1 MPPKSKQTQNP
12 NRQAW
17 QWADTTEPTRITQ
30 ENVETAYRIRL
41 KACPR
46 DGRRN
51 CKNNP
56 NCLVG
61 LGESQWLG
69 EIDDEAFQ
77 EIEDPNNER
86 RAEGS
91 FVGLKN
97 LGATCYVNTFLQVWF
112 QNQEFRSAMY
122 QYLEPDL
129 PKGGRRTRSPP
140 RSPKKTSPV
149 KSSPPSPRKQT
160 GSAQGEDVV
169 SSTTGCPQGSPKKD
183 GSPPTS
189 PKKPPPDMENDEDLM
204 PTTVCGHLQFIFAL
218 LQNSSRRYI
227 DPSAFIQS
235 LGLDTALQQ
244 DAQEFSKLL
253 MSLLEDSTR
262 YQPNPWVRDIMQQF
276 RGQYAYVTRCNRCF
290 QASSR
295 PSQFYELDLNIQ
307 GHADL
312 SQCVEEFLQEE
323 KLEGDNQY
331 FCSFCQS
338 KQNAARLISLMS
350 LPRVLNLQLLRF
362 VFDRNTGHK
371 KKLNNYVRFPE
382 VLDMSRYLRKPE
394 NEVVYELQAVLIHRG
409 HSAYSGHYIAHIKDK
424 ASSCWYKFNDEEIQK
439 MEGKKLQLGCEE
451 DLEGGQKQPKK
462 PKLQKGSHASRNAYM
477 LVYNRRM
484 PEGEEIGEPLPVE
497 TAIPD
502 RLMQM
507 VHRDNHKFEEWVRE
521 MKDMRQQ
528 SVVSGK
534 ARHQE
539 ITELCELM
547 PAEEGE
553 TYEWIGTDWLRE
565 WLSESNA
572 PRSVDNSK
580 LTCTHGRADPHKVSD
595 MKRISKQAAEM
606 LYSKYG
612 GGPHLS
618 DDESLCWECV
628 RQTCAQLH
636 AKARVAEDH
645 KFITSANREKVD
657 KNKSYWVG
665 KESLRVWRQLAM
677 EKLAPDSQGQ
687 GNGENGTQADGSEPT
702 SSQGTKSSQ
711 GSNHGS
717 MENGDDDIT
726 IFNEDIICEHSHL
739 LPDESCRRL
748 VSEAVWRR
756 LKAYFTSA
764 PEFRGNQNVCQAC
777 LLKDK
782 EGEQREELHKLMAS
796 EQKSALIQLYQDKN
810 RPGWDKKQVQ
820 EFYIVSKVFVEEWR
834 QFVKQ
839 PLRYDPVSNI
849 GNVSLLCPHMGLLY
863 RPELIGTDPSNP
875 GLLVWPAEWAVI
887 SKTFLVD
894 HTIRVIREDED
905 RLVSKP
911 ALCEECLEARVFQ
924 EDQERREY
932 ASATIYIRKIT
943 SKEEKM
949 ASLQRAELNLSSS
962 EEENDPDF
970 QQMNTV
976 KKRKIVKEVSAN
988 SIAAASINQVRR
1000 SSRHRRTRG
1009 EKQFTISSG
1018 QTLRDL
1024 KIQVMNA
1031 FSVAPFDQH
1040 LILNGHT
1047 LVDDVATL
1055 GSLGVQPGSVL
1066 LLKVDEPVEDPM
1078 MIEDFAKASVPE
1090 EGFKGTGL
1098 LGVR

>member
-1 MPPKSKQTQNP
+1 MPPKSRQTQNP

-17 QWADTTEPTRITQ
+17 QWADTTEPARISQ
-30 ENVETAYRIRL
+30 QNVETAYRIRL

-112 QNQEFRSAMY
+112 HNQEFRSAMY
-122 QYLEPDL
+122 QYLEPDI
-129 PKGGRRTRSPP
+129 PKGDRRTRSPP
-140 RSPKKTSPV
+140 SSPKKTSPV

-160 GSAQGEDVV
+160 GSAHGEDVV
-169 SSTTGCPQGSPKKD
+169 SSTTGCLQGSPKKD

-189 PKKPPPDMENDEDLM
+189 PKKPPPPMEKDEDLM

-290 QASSR
+290 QGSSR

-307 GHADL
+307 GHTDL

-338 KQNAARLISLMS
+338 KQNAARLITLLS

-451 DLEGGQKQPKK
+451 DIEGGQKQPKK

-484 PEGEEIGEPLPVE
+484 PEGEVIGDPLPVE

-507 VHRDNHKFEEWVRE
+507 VHRDNQKFEEWVRE

-539 ITELCELM
+539 ITELCDLM

-553 TYEWIGTDWLRE
+553 TYEWISTDWLRE

-572 PRSVDNSK
+572 PRGVDNSK

-618 DDESLCWECV
+618 DDASLCWECV

-657 KNKSYWVG
+657 RNKAYWVG
-665 KESLRVWRQLAM
+665 KDSLRVWRQLAM

-726 IFNEDIICEHSHL
+726 IFNEDIICDHGNL

-756 LKAYFTSA
+756 LQAYFTNV
-764 PEFRGNQNVCQAC
+764 PGFRGSQSVCQAC

-782 EGEQREELHKLMAS
+782 EGEQREELHKLMAA
-796 EQKSALIQLYQDKN
+796 EQKAALLQLYQDKN
-810 RPGWDKKQVQ
+810 RPAWDKKQAQ

-834 QFVKQ
+834 QFIKQ

-875 GLLVWPAEWAVI
+875 GLLVWPAEWAII

-894 HTIRVIREDED
+894 HTIRVIREDVD

-911 ALCEECLEARVFQ
+911 ALCEECLEARVLQ

-932 ASATIYIRKIT
+932 SSATIYIRKIT

-976 KKRKIVKEVSAN
+976 KKRKIAKEVTAN
-988 SIAAASINQVRR
+988 CTAAASINQVRR

-1040 LILNGHT
+1040 LILNGRM

-1055 GSLGVQPGSVL
+1055 GSLDVIPGSVL